1 MLILCSDL
9 QVALSQDDLKMLLR
23 ILMENL
29 GEAGG
34 PQPGAS
40 RQEAAVQL
48 QAGREAL
55 SGRTPKDSSGET
67 SGNSSVE
74 PPGAPE
80 AFHVQSFQFL
90 NLLLHFRQWH
100 HVSRRQ

>member
-1 MLILCSDL
+1 MFILCSDL

-48 QAGREAL
+48 QAARDPL
-55 SGRTPKDSSGET
+55 SGGTLKDSSRATYGV
-67 SGNSSVE
+67 SSLK
-74 PPGAPE
+74 PPGAPK
-80 AFHVQSFQFL
+80 ASHRFPSSV
-90 NLLLHFRQWH
+90 N
-100 HVSRRQ
+100 